1 MPYWREVVGGC
12 VASQATLSRCVLES
26 SSVLSEHAR
35 DGRRA
40 LPEQVLAI
48 GVVTTSLT
56 MWPWC
61 VWCGSLV
68 A

>member
-1 MPYWREVVGGC
+1 MPYWRDVVGGR
-12 VASQATLSRCVLES
+12 VASQVTLSRCVLES

-56 MWPWC
+56 M
-61 VWCGSLV
+61 
-68 A
+68 